1 MILLEI
7 LQCHGIFI
15 LHNNTAVLESG
26 EKHRHFCHFFSQYL
40 KMRTIQGVGVKRA
53 EILWKVGEEN
63 AGIGIHKVAG
73 TGRNREKNLQ
83 FCVVFCY
90 ERTLKGGNR

>member
-7 LQCHGIFI
+7 LQCHGIFS

-40 KMRTIQGVGVKRA
+40 KMRTIQGVEDDRGD
-53 EILWKVGEEN
+53 
-63 AGIGIHKVAG
+63 G
-73 TGRNREKNLQ
+73 TWE
-83 FCVVFCY
+83 
-90 ERTLKGGNR
+90 

>member
-1 MILLEI
+1 M
-7 LQCHGIFI
+7 
-15 LHNNTAVLESG
+15 
-26 EKHRHFCHFFSQYL
+26 
-40 KMRTIQGVGVKRA
+40 KRA

-63 AGIGIHKVAG
+63 AGIGIHKVVG